1 MADIEELKT
10 IVMKRVDTDN
20 DGKISKKE
28 LTSFFVVPAAE
39 DWRTQ
44 WFDRKTWETPL
55 FNWSLAAKPYTYF
68 LEKMTRLAK
77 IGWNVPFFGSY
88 KLNVIL

>member
-39 DWRTQ
+39 D
-44 WFDRKTWETPL
+44 
-55 FNWSLAAKPYTYF
+55 
-68 LEKMTRLAK
+68 
-77 IGWNVPFFGSY
+77 
-88 KLNVIL
+88 